1 MDGRDRNQDR
11 NRNEGQDRNEDRNQ
25 GQGRNQDQYPAGA
38 LVVVRDEEWLVR
50 SSVPTSDDGTRIEVT
65 GVSEFVRD
73 QEAVFFSGLDRIE
86 LLDPAATTLVM
97 DDSPNYR
104 RSRLFL
110 EAVLRRTALPQSEHR
125 LALADSFLMD
135 PLPYQRRP
143 AQLALSGANLRP
155 RLLIADVVGLG
166 KTLEIGLT
174 LAELIR
180 RGRGERILVV
190 TPQHVLEQFQ
200 HELWTRFAIPL
211 VRLDSVGIERIQ
223 REIPAG
229 RNPFTSFKRVI
240 VSIDTLKNTDQYRH
254 HLEQIR
260 WDAVVI
266 DESHNLINRGSLR
279 NQLAR
284 TLAPRTDALILA
296 SATPHNGDAKSF
308 AELIRLLDPVAIR
321 DAENYRAAD
330 IAHLFIRR
338 TKISPE
344 VREQMKGQWADRGP
358 SRSVHCPAGPAE
370 ERIFEELAAVWL
382 PGDGGTSVSAVPLF
396 PYTLLKSFLSSPAAL
411 RATVSARIRTL
422 EKALDKA
429 LEKNEDRRAAGAE
442 PELAALRRLSELAAG
457 LTEADS
463 AKFAALVRL
472 LREEI
477 GVGPGSETRVVVFS
491 ERVQTLEWL
500 AGVLPAALGFR
511 GRAARDCVRVMHGGL
526 SDEQQM
532 ARVEEFG
539 LADTPVRVLLT
550 GDVASEGVNLHR
562 QCHQLVHY
570 DVPWSLIRIEQRN
583 GRIDR
588 YGQARPPEF
597 RALILTSGVAGAKD
611 DTAVAERLLER
622 EDQAHRSLG
631 TAEAVTGLY
640 RAEAEERSL
649 IRDLLHGRT
658 VDESLDTPR
667 AGTEGQD
674 AGLEDFLADFFG
686 SVDATAHTAQDP
698 GADERAA
705 PAPTAAPTS
714 TGAPAPTEAPSPTAP
729 AAPTAAPSP
738 AARAD
743 ASPVLPRLFDSTAHF
758 VDEALREVYPDARDR
773 LDLDRDEQSGLIS
786 FRPPAELVH
795 RLKALPS
802 DYLREQRL
810 RERLLVT
817 FNRRLAEHSLQRAR
831 QSSTSSWP
839 EISLLTDLHP
849 VVEWLTDKVLVGL
862 GRQEA
867 PMITA
872 NVAEP
877 VHLVQGVYS
886 NKLGR
891 PTVVKWMGVT
901 WREAAGEGLA
911 VDDMVSLLRRAGV
924 GPAMA
929 NKRGYRDPAPLYA
942 ALPRVLETAEAF
954 LNAHRDAWDEPLR
967 RPVEEY
973 KLRLGAWEQPRLDGD
988 RTRER
993 LAGLADSLL
1002 TAGRPLLRVLAVLVP
1017 DTEAGTEAGTDRG
1030 ADPGAEAGTRAR
1042 TRAGRGSGDAAPPV
1056 SLSAAPSPAAE
1067 SSPASPSPFRW
1078 SPPPAAL

>member
-1 MDGRDRNQDR
+1 MTAVQTSVEQSGEERTGAPN
-11 NRNEGQDRNEDRNQ
+11 G
-25 GQGRNQDQYPAGA
+25 GDQYPAGA

-50 SSVPTSDDGTRIEVT
+50 SSMPTSDDGTRIEVT

-86 LLDPAATTLVM
+86 LLDPGATGLVM

-110 EAVLRRTALPQSEHR
+110 EAVLRRTALPQSERR

-190 TPQHVLEQFQ
+190 TPQHVLEQLQ

-211 VRLDSVGIERIQ
+211 VRLDSVGIERVQ

-284 TLAPRTDALILA
+284 ILAPRTDALILA

-308 AELIRLLDPVAIR
+308 AELIGLLDPVAIR
-321 DAENYRAAD
+321 DPENYRASD
-330 IAHLFIRR
+330 IEHLFIRR

-358 SRSVHCPAGPAE
+358 SRSVHCPATPAE

-382 PGDGGTSVSAVPLF
+382 PGDGGASVSSVPLF

-422 EKALDKA
+422 EKK
-429 LEKNEDRRAAGAE
+429 EDRRGTEA
-442 PELAALRRLSELAAG
+442 ELAALRRLSELAAG

-463 AKFAALVRL
+463 AKFAALVRQ
-472 LREEI
+472 LRDEI
-477 GVGPGSETRVVVFS
+477 GVGPGSEARVVVFS

-500 AGVLPAALGFR
+500 VGVLPAALGFR

-588 YGQARPPEF
+588 YGQAHPPEF
-597 RALILTSGVAGAKD
+597 RALILTSEVEGAKD
-611 DTAVAERLLER
+611 DTVVAERLLHR
-622 EDQAHRSLG
+622 EDQAHRALG

-649 IRDLLHGRT
+649 IQDLLRGRT

-667 AGTEGQD
+667 AGAEGRD
-674 AGLEDFLADFFG
+674 AGLDDFLADFFG
-686 SVDATAHTAQDP
+686 SVDATT
-698 GADERAA
+698 E
-705 PAPTAAPTS
+705 PAGSPETGDHRKPTGVDTS
-714 TGAPAPTEAPSPTAP
+714 SPED
-729 AAPTAAPSP
+729 
-738 AARAD
+738 RAD

-773 LDLDRDEQSGLIS
+773 LELDRDRQSGLIS

-867 PMITA
+867 PIITA
-872 NVAEP
+872 HVAEP
-877 VHLVQGVYS
+877 IHLVQGVYS
-886 NKLGR
+886 DKLGR

-911 VDDMVSLLRRAGV
+911 VDDMVSLLRCAGV

-929 NKRGYRDPAPLYA
+929 NKRAYRDPAPLRA

-954 LNAHRDAWDEPLR
+954 LNAHGDAWDEPLR

-973 KLRLGAWEQPRLDGD
+973 KLQLGAWEQPTPAGGAHP
-988 RTRER
+988 RTPRRSGR
-993 LAGLADSLL
+993 LAAHDGQAPAED
-1002 TAGRPLLRVLAVLVP
+1002 P
-1017 DTEAGTEAGTDRG
+1017 RG
-1030 ADPGAEAGTRAR
+1030 AGPGHRR
-1042 TRAGRGSGDAAPPV
+1042 GRRSG
-1056 SLSAAPSPAAE
+1056 E
-1067 SSPASPSPFRW
+1067 R
-1078 SPPPAAL
+1078 

>member
-1 MDGRDRNQDR
+1 MTAVQSSAEQSGVTAS
-11 NRNEGQDRNEDRNQ
+11 
-25 GQGRNQDQYPAGA
+25 QDQYPAGA
-38 LVVVRDEEWLVR
+38 QVLVRDEEWLVR
-50 SSVPTSDDGTRIEVT
+50 SSMPTEDDGTRIEVV

-86 LLDPAATTLVM
+86 LLDPRETALVM

-110 EAVLRRTALPQSEHR
+110 EAVLRRTALPQSERR

-143 AQLALSGANLRP
+143 AELALSGANLRP

-240 VSIDTLKNTDQYRH
+240 VSIDTLKNTDQYQH

-308 AELIRLLDPVAIR
+308 AELIGLLDPVAIR
-321 DAENYRAAD
+321 DPESYRAAD
-330 IAHLFIRR
+330 IEHLFIRR

-358 SRSVHCPAGPAE
+358 SHSVHCPATPAE
-370 ERIFEELAAVWL
+370 EKIFEELAAVWL
-382 PGDGGTSVSAVPLF
+382 PGEGGTSVSSVPLF
-396 PYTLLKSFLSSPAAL
+396 PYTLLKSFLSSHVAL
-411 RATVSARIRTL
+411 RATVSARIKTL
-422 EKALDKA
+422 EKKD
-429 LEKNEDRRAAGAE
+429 DPQGTAA
-442 PELAALRRLSELAAG
+442 ELAALHRLAELAAD

-463 AKFAALVRL
+463 AKFAALVRQ
-472 LREEI
+472 LREDI
-477 GVGPGSETRVVVFS
+477 GVGPGSDERVVVFS

-500 AGVLPAALGFR
+500 AAVLPAALGFKGR
-511 GRAARDCVRVMHGGL
+511 GARDCVRIMHGGL

-532 ARVEEFG
+532 ACVEEFG
-539 LADTPVRVLLT
+539 LADTPVRVLVT

-597 RALILTSGVAGAKD
+597 RALILTSEVEGAKD
-611 DTAVAERLLER
+611 DTVVAERLLKR

-640 RAEAEERSL
+640 RAEAEEKSL
-649 IRDLLHGRT
+649 IQDLLRGRT
-658 VDESLDTPR
+658 VDESLDARRSGADGEDT
-667 AGTEGQD
+667 
-674 AGLEDFLADFFG
+674 GLDDFLADFFG
-686 SVDATAHTAQDP
+686 PVGEEAPPADP
-698 GADERAA
+698 TE
-705 PAPTAAPTS
+705 S
-714 TGAPAPTEAPSPTAP
+714 TGSTPLSGTEASGGRDA
-729 AAPTAAPSP
+729 
-738 AARAD
+738 

-758 VDEALREVYPDARDR
+758 LDDALREVYPDARER
-773 LDLDRDEQSGLIS
+773 LDLDRDQQSGLLS
-786 FRPPAELVH
+786 FRPPTELVH

-810 RERLLVT
+810 RERMLVT

-831 QSSTSSWP
+831 ESSTSSWP

-849 VVEWLTDKVLVGL
+849 VVEWLTDKVLVGM

-877 VHLVQGVYS
+877 IYLVQGVYS

-901 WREAAGEGLA
+901 WRKASREGLID
-911 VDDMVSLLRRAGV
+911 DDMVSLLRRCGV
-924 GPAMA
+924 GPTMA
-929 NKRGYRDPAPLYA
+929 NKRRYRDPAPLWE
-942 ALPRVLETAEAF
+942 ALPDVLDTAEAF
-954 LNAHRDAWDEPLR
+954 LNTHRDAWDEPLR
-967 RPVEEY
+967 EPIEQY
-973 KLRLGAWEQPRLDGD
+973 KRRLGTWRQPTLAGE
-988 RTRER
+988 RTKER
-993 LAGLADSLL
+993 LADLADSLL
-1002 TAGRPLLRVLAVLVP
+1002 TTGRPLLRVLAVLVP
-1017 DTEAGTEAGTDRG
+1017 DPDRG
-1030 ADPGAEAGTRAR
+1030 D
-1042 TRAGRGSGDAAPPV
+1042 GDEGPPLV
-1056 SLSAAPSPAAE
+1056 SLTAPA
-1067 SSPASPSPFRW
+1067 ASPSRF
-1078 SPPPAAL
+1078 

>member
-1 MDGRDRNQDR
+1 MTAVQTSAEQSGVPT
-11 NRNEGQDRNEDRNQ
+11 G
-25 GQGRNQDQYPAGA
+25 QDQYPAGA
-38 LVVVRDEEWLVR
+38 QVVVRDEEWLVR
-50 SSVPTSDDGTRIEVT
+50 SSMPTAEDGTRIEVV

-73 QEAVFFSGLDRIE
+73 QEAVFFSALDRIE
-86 LLDPAATTLVM
+86 LLDPRETSLVM

-110 EAVLRRTALPQSEHR
+110 EAVLRRTALPQSERR

-143 AQLALSGANLRP
+143 AELALSGGNLRP

-240 VSIDTLKNTDQYRH
+240 VSIDTLKNTDQYQH

-308 AELIRLLDPVAIR
+308 AELIGLLDPVAIR
-321 DAENYRAAD
+321 DPENYRAAD
-330 IAHLFIRR
+330 IEHLFIRR

-358 SRSVHCPAGPAE
+358 SHSVHCPATPAE
-370 ERIFEELAAVWL
+370 EKIFEELAAVWL
-382 PGDGGTSVSAVPLF
+382 PGDGGTSVSSVPLF
-396 PYTLLKSFLSSPAAL
+396 PYTLLKSFLSSHAAL
-411 RATVSARIRTL
+411 RATVSARTRTL
-422 EKALDKA
+422 EKKD
-429 LEKNEDRRAAGAE
+429 DRRGTEA
-442 PELAALRRLSELAAG
+442 ELAALGRLSELAAG

-463 AKFAALVRL
+463 AKFAALVRQ

-477 GVGPGSETRVVVFS
+477 GVGPGSDERVVVFS

-500 AGVLPAALGFR
+500 AEVLPAALGFK
-511 GRAARDCVRVMHGGL
+511 GRAARDCVRIMHGGL

-532 ARVEEFG
+532 ACVEEFG

-597 RALILTSGVAGAKD
+597 RALILTSEVEGAKD
-611 DTAVAERLLER
+611 DTVVAERLLER

-640 RAEAEERSL
+640 RAEAEEKSL
-649 IRDLLHGRT
+649 IQDLLRGRT
-658 VDESLDTPR
+658 VDESLDAR
-667 AGTEGQD
+667 RSGTDGED
-674 AGLEDFLADFFG
+674 AGLDDFLADFFG
-686 SVDATAHTAQDP
+686 PVGEDASQADGAEPDGSTATSGP
-698 GADERAA
+698 GTEPSAGRAA
-705 PAPTAAPTS
+705 
-714 TGAPAPTEAPSPTAP
+714 
-729 AAPTAAPSP
+729 
-738 AARAD
+738 
-743 ASPVLPRLFDSTAHF
+743 ASPVVPRLFDSTAHF
-758 VDEALREVYPDARDR
+758 LDEALREVYPDARDR
-773 LDLDRDEQSGLIS
+773 LDLDRDQQSGLLS
-786 FRPPAELVH
+786 FRPPTELVH
-795 RLKALPS
+795 RLKALPM

-831 QSSTSSWP
+831 ESSTSSWP

-849 VVEWLTDKVLVGL
+849 VVEWLTDKVLVGM

-877 VHLVQGVYS
+877 VYLVQGVYS

-901 WREAAGEGLA
+901 WLEATGKGL
-911 VDDMVSLLRRAGV
+911 VDDDMVSLLRRCGV
-924 GPAMA
+924 GPTMA
-929 NKRGYRDPAPLYA
+929 NKLRYREPAPLRA
-942 ALPRVLETAEAF
+942 ALPHVLDTAEAF
-954 LNAHRDAWDEPLR
+954 LNTHRDAWDEPLR
-967 RPVEEY
+967 EPIEQY
-973 KLRLGAWEQPRLDGD
+973 KRRLGTWRQPTLAGE
-988 RTRER
+988 RTKER
-993 LAGLADSLL
+993 LADLADSLL
-1002 TAGRPLLRVLAVLVP
+1002 TTGRPLLRVLAVLVP
-1017 DTEAGTEAGTDRG
+1017 DPDRKKDDG
-1030 ADPGAEAGTRAR
+1030 GPPLVSLTVPSAP
-1042 TRAGRGSGDAAPPV
+1042 AAP
-1056 SLSAAPSPAAE
+1056 
-1067 SSPASPSPFRW
+1067 
-1078 SPPPAAL
+1078 

>member
-1 MDGRDRNQDR
+1 VTAVQTSAEQSGVTT
-11 NRNEGQDRNEDRNQ
+11 G
-25 GQGRNQDQYPAGA
+25 QDQYPAGA
-38 LVVVRDEEWLVR
+38 QVVVRDEEWLVR
-50 SSVPTSDDGTRIEVT
+50 SSMPTDDDGTRIEVV

-86 LLDPAATTLVM
+86 LLDPRETTLVM

-110 EAVLRRTALPQSEHR
+110 EAVLRRTALPQSERR

-143 AQLALSGANLRP
+143 AELALSGANLRP

-240 VSIDTLKNTDQYRH
+240 VSIDTLKNTAQYQH

-308 AELIRLLDPVAIR
+308 AELISLLDPVAIR
-321 DAENYRAAD
+321 DPENYRAAD
-330 IAHLFIRR
+330 IEHLFIRR

-344 VREQMKGQWADRGP
+344 VREQMKGQWAGRGP
-358 SRSVHCPAGPAE
+358 SRSVHCPATPAE
-370 ERIFEELAAVWL
+370 EKIFEELAAVWL
-382 PGDGGTSVSAVPLF
+382 PGDGGTSVSSVPLF
-396 PYTLLKSFLSSPAAL
+396 PYTLLKSFLSSHAAL
-411 RATVSARIRTL
+411 RATVSARIKTL
-422 EKALDKA
+422 EKKDDPQGTTA
-429 LEKNEDRRAAGAE
+429 
-442 PELAALRRLSELAAG
+442 ELAALQRLSELAAG

-463 AKFAALVRL
+463 AKFAALVRQ

-477 GVGPGSETRVVVFS
+477 GVGPGSDERVVVFS

-500 AGVLPAALGFR
+500 AEVLPAALGFK
-511 GRAARDCVRVMHGGL
+511 GRAARDCVRIMHGGL

-532 ARVEEFG
+532 ACVEEFG
-539 LADTPVRVLLT
+539 LADTPVRVLVT

-597 RALILTSGVAGAKD
+597 RALILTSEVEGAKD
-611 DTAVAERLLER
+611 DTVVAERLLQR

-640 RAEAEERSL
+640 RAEAEEKSL
-649 IRDLLHGRT
+649 IQDLLRGRT
-658 VDESLDTPR
+658 VDESLDAR
-667 AGTEGQD
+667 RSGEDVQD
-674 AGLEDFLADFFG
+674 AGLDDFLADFFG
-686 SVDATAHTAQDP
+686 PV
-698 GADERAA
+698 GEEA
-705 PAPTAAPTS
+705 P
-714 TGAPAPTEAPSPTAP
+714 PAEPTEADGSAP
-729 AAPTAAPSP
+729 AAAPS
-738 AARAD
+738 AAVGTESSGGRAA
-743 ASPVLPRLFDSTAHF
+743 ASPVLPRLFDSTAQF
-758 VDEALREVYPDARDR
+758 LDDALREVYPDARER
-773 LDLDRDEQSGLIS
+773 LELDRDQQSGLLS
-786 FRPPAELVH
+786 FRPPTELVH

-810 RERLLVT
+810 RERMLVT

-831 QSSTSSWP
+831 ESSTSSWP

-849 VVEWLTDKVLVGL
+849 VVEWLTDKVLVGM

-877 VHLVQGVYS
+877 IYLVQGVYS

-901 WREAAGEGLA
+901 WRKASREGL
-911 VDDMVSLLRRAGV
+911 VDDDMVSLLRRCGV
-924 GPAMA
+924 GPTMA
-929 NKRGYRDPAPLYA
+929 NKRRYRDPAPLCE
-942 ALPRVLETAEAF
+942 ALPDVLDTAEAF
-954 LNAHRDAWDEPLR
+954 LNTHRDAWDEPLR
-967 RPVEEY
+967 EPIEQY
-973 KLRLGAWEQPRLDGD
+973 KRRLGTWRQPTLAGE
-988 RTRER
+988 RTKER
-993 LAGLADSLL
+993 LADLADSLL
-1002 TAGRPLLRVLAVLVP
+1002 TTGRPLLRVLAVLVP
-1017 DTEAGTEAGTDRG
+1017 DPDRE
-1030 ADPGAEAGTRAR
+1030 D
-1042 TRAGRGSGDAAPPV
+1042 GDGPPPV
-1056 SLSAAPSPAAE
+1056 SLTAPA
-1067 SSPASPSPFRW
+1067 ASPSRF
-1078 SPPPAAL
+1078 

>member
-1 MDGRDRNQDR
+1 VTAVQTSAEQSGVTT
-11 NRNEGQDRNEDRNQ
+11 GQDQ
-25 GQGRNQDQYPAGA
+25 FPAGA
-38 LVVVRDEEWLVR
+38 QVVVRDEEWLVR
-50 SSVPTSDDGTRIEVT
+50 SSMPTEGDGTRIEVV

-86 LLDPAATTLVM
+86 LLDPRETTLVM

-110 EAVLRRTALPQSEHR
+110 EAVLRRTALPQSERR

-143 AQLALSGANLRP
+143 AELALSGANLRP

-240 VSIDTLKNTDQYRH
+240 VSIDTLKNTAQYQH

-308 AELIRLLDPVAIR
+308 AELISLLDPVAIR
-321 DAENYRAAD
+321 DPENYRAAD
-330 IAHLFIRR
+330 IEHLFIRR

-358 SRSVHCPAGPAE
+358 SRSVHCPATPAE
-370 ERIFEELAAVWL
+370 EKIFEELAAVWL
-382 PGDGGTSVSAVPLF
+382 PGDGGTSVSSVPLF
-396 PYTLLKSFLSSPAAL
+396 PYTLLKSFLSSHAAL
-411 RATVSARIRTL
+411 RATVSARIKTL
-422 EKALDKA
+422 EKKD
-429 LEKNEDRRAAGAE
+429 DPQGTAA
-442 PELAALRRLSELAAG
+442 ELAALHRLSELAAD

-463 AKFAALVRL
+463 AKFAALVRQ

-477 GVGPGSETRVVVFS
+477 GVGPASDERVVVFS

-500 AGVLPAALGFR
+500 AEALPAALGFK

-532 ARVEEFG
+532 ACVEEFG
-539 LADTPVRVLLT
+539 LADTPVRVLVT

-597 RALILTSGVAGAKD
+597 RALILTSEVEGAKD
-611 DTAVAERLLER
+611 DTVVAERLLER

-640 RAEAEERSL
+640 RAEAEEKSL
-649 IRDLLHGRT
+649 IQDLLRGRT
-658 VDESLDTPR
+658 VDESLDAR
-667 AGTEGQD
+667 RFGDDVQD
-674 AGLEDFLADFFG
+674 AGLDDFLADFFG
-686 SVDATAHTAQDP
+686 PV
-698 GADERAA
+698 GEA
-705 PAPTAAPTS
+705 P
-714 TGAPAPTEAPSPTAP
+714 PAEPTEADGSAP
-729 AAPTAAPSP
+729 AAAAS
-738 AARAD
+738 AAVGTETSSGQGAV
-743 ASPVLPRLFDSTAHF
+743 SPVLPRLFDSTAQF
-758 VDEALREVYPDARDR
+758 LDDALREVYPDAREL
-773 LDLDRDEQSGLIS
+773 LDLDRDQQSGLLS
-786 FRPPAELVH
+786 FRPPTELVH

-810 RERLLVT
+810 RERMLVT

-831 QSSTSSWP
+831 ESSTSSWP

-849 VVEWLTDKVLVGL
+849 VVEWLTDKVLVGM

-877 VHLVQGVYS
+877 IYLVQGVYS

-901 WREAAGEGLA
+901 WLEAAPRRPAEGL
-911 VDDMVSLLRRAGV
+911 VDDDMVSLLRRCGV
-924 GPAMA
+924 GPTMA
-929 NKRGYRDPAPLYA
+929 NKRRYCDPVPLRKD
-942 ALPRVLETAEAF
+942 LPDVLKTAEAF
-954 LNAHRDAWDEPLR
+954 LNTHRDAWDEPLR
-967 RPVEEY
+967 EPIEQY
-973 KLRLGAWEQPRLDGD
+973 KRRLGTWRQPTLAGE
-988 RTRER
+988 RTKER
-993 LAGLADSLL
+993 LADLADSLL
-1002 TAGRPLLRVLAVLVP
+1002 TTGRPLLRVLAVLVP
-1017 DTEAGTEAGTDRG
+1017 DPDRG
-1030 ADPGAEAGTRAR
+1030 D
-1042 TRAGRGSGDAAPPV
+1042 GDDGPPLV
-1056 SLSAAPSPAAE
+1056 SLTAPA
-1067 SSPASPSPFRW
+1067 ASPSRF
-1078 SPPPAAL
+1078 